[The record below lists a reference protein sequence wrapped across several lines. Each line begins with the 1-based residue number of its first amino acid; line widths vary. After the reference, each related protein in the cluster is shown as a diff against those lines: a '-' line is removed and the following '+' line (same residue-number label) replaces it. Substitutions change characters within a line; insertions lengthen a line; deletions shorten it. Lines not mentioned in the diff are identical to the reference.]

1 MTAIIAEIS
10 IILVL
15 IIANGVF
22 SGSEISVVSSR
33 KVRLEQIAKQ
43 GNHSANTAISLV
55 NNPNNFLSAVQ
66 IGITLIGILSGA
78 VGGATIAQR
87 LKPVFDSLPTLKPYS
102 EGLSVVIVVTIITY
116 LSLVIGELA
125 PKRIALNNPEKFA
138 CIIAKPMK
146 FLARMTSPIVHILG
160 ISTDALLKIIG
171 IQSSNEPEMT
181 EEEIKVLIRQGAE
194 SGLFEETEHKMLE
207 RVFQLG
213 DRPIRAMMTPRTE
226 IDWLDIESSLEENIE
241 QILSS
246 NHSRFPVGRG
256 SLDDCLGI
264 IRGKHL
270 LARKLVDKGVD
281 IETVIQP
288 PLYVAEST
296 RVLNVI
302 SQFKNTGVH
311 IALVTDEYGGV
322 EGLVTLSD
330 LMEAIVGD
338 LPSAEHQDEPLII
351 QREDGSWLLD
361 GFLDIHDFKS
371 LIHREQLPGENSSQ
385 FHTLGGFI
393 LNYLGRVPNVGE
405 VLIWENFRF
414 EVVDMDGYRIDK
426 ILLVNI
432 EKTIE

>member
-1 MTAIIAEIS
+1 MTAIIAEVL

-43 GNHSANTAISLV
+43 GNRSANAAISLV

-87 LKPVFDSLPTLKPYS
+87 IRPFLESVPSLKPYS
-102 EGLSVVIVVTIITY
+102 EGISVVIVVTIITY

-138 CIIAKPMK
+138 CTIAKPMK
-146 FLARMTSPIVHILG
+146 LLARMTAPVVHILG
-160 ISTDALLKIIG
+160 ISTDTLLKILG
-171 IQSSNEPEMT
+171 IQSSDEPEMT

-226 IDWLDIESSLEENIE
+226 IDWLDLELSLDENIE
-241 QILSS
+241 RIISS
-246 NHSRFPVGRG
+246 NHSRFPVGKG
-256 SLDDCLGI
+256 SLDNCTGI

-270 LARKLVDKGVD
+270 LAEKLANKSVD
-281 IETVIQP
+281 IETVLQP
-288 PLYVAEST
+288 PLYVAETT

-311 IALVTDEYGGV
+311 VALVTDEYGGV

-330 LMEAIVGD
+330 LMEAIVGS
-338 LPSAEHQDEPLII
+338 LPSAEHHEEPLIL
-351 QREDGSWLLD
+351 QRDDGSWLLD
-361 GFLDIHDFKS
+361 GFLDLHDFKH
-371 LIHREQLPGENSSQ
+371 LITREQLPGEETNQ

-393 LNYLGRVPNVGE
+393 LNYLGRVPTSGE
-405 VLIWENFRF
+405 IFSWENLRF
-414 EVVDMDGYRIDK
+414 EVLDMDGYRIDK
-426 ILLVNI
+426 ILMIVEESNQ
-432 EKTIE
+432 

>member
-1 MTAIIAEIS
+1 MTAIIAEVL

-43 GNHSANTAISLV
+43 GNRSANAAISLV
-55 NNPNNFLSAVQ
+55 NSPNNFLSAVQ

-87 LKPVFDSLPTLKPYS
+87 IRPLLESVPSLKPYS
-102 EGLSVVIVVTIITY
+102 EGISVVIVVTIITY

-138 CIIAKPMK
+138 CTIAKPMK
-146 FLARMTSPIVHILG
+146 LLARMTAPVVHILG
-160 ISTDALLKIIG
+160 TSTDALLKILG
-171 IQSSNEPEMT
+171 IQSSDEPEMT

-226 IDWLDIESSLEENIE
+226 IDWLDLDLSLDENIE
-241 QILSS
+241 RIISS
-246 NHSRFPVGRG
+246 NHSRFPVGKG
-256 SLDDCLGI
+256 SLDNCIGI
-264 IRGKHL
+264 IRGKYL
-270 LARKLVDKGVD
+270 LAEKLVNKAVD
-281 IETVIQP
+281 IETVLQP
-288 PLYVAEST
+288 PLYVAETT

-311 IALVTDEYGGV
+311 VALVTDEYGGV

-330 LMEAIVGD
+330 LMEAIVGS
-338 LPSAEHQDEPLII
+338 LPSAEHHEEPLIL

-361 GFLDIHDFKS
+361 GFLDLHDFKH
-371 LIHREQLPGENSSQ
+371 LITREQLPGEETNQ

-393 LNYLGRVPNVGE
+393 LNYLGRVPTAGE
-405 VLIWENFRF
+405 IFSWDNLRF
-414 EVVDMDGYRIDK
+414 EVLDMDGYRIDK
-426 ILLVNI
+426 ILMIVEESNQ
-432 EKTIE
+432 